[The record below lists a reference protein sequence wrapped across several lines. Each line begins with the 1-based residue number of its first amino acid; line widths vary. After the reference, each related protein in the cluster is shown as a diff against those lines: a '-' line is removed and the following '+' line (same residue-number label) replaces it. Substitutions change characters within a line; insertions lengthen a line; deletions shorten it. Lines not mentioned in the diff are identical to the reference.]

1 MKYVSIDIETTG
13 LNPETCQILS
23 VGLVVEDTNNIV
35 HLDELPKLE
44 IGIVRENITGELFA
58 LNMNKDLLWDLNH
71 YNGCTSNIGREL
83 VSDRTG
89 REYLKED
96 QVAGSILTFLLAN
109 DVFADQEDRVA
120 KIMCK
125 NNPQLYF
132 TAAGKNFESFD
143 LKFLERLPRWKQYF
157 KVRSRVLDPAILFV
171 DWKNDKSLPSL
182 SACKERAG
190 FDSHVSHNAVE
201 DALDVVA
208 LLRKSYAAV

>member
-35 HLDELPKLE
+35 HLDDLPKLE
-44 IGIVRENITGELFA
+44 IGIVREHITGELFA

-71 YNGCTSNIGREL
+71 YNECTSNIGREL

-96 QVAGSILTFLLAN
+96 QVVGSILTFLLAN
-109 DVFADQEDRVA
+109 DVFSDQEDRVA

-208 LLRKSYAAV
+208 LLRKSYAEV